1 MKKVNSN
8 MYYDEIKTGLADAL
22 DWAQG
27 KHSTVTIRDV
37 ELPDPPRPITPR
49 QITALRK
56 KKVRV
61 SQAVFAG
68 IINASVQ
75 TVHAWEQGRGQ
86 PSGPAL
92 RLLRLLDK
100 RPELIRE
107 FGRK

>member
-1 MKKVNSN
+1 

>member
-56 KKVRV
+56 KKLRV